1 MKLGAR
7 IFKTGIAIVLAL
19 LLADAF
25 QLPSPVF
32 AGIAAIFAI
41 QPTIYRSYLSIIEQI
56 QGNLVGATI
65 AIIFGMFLGN
75 NILII
80 GIAAIIVIMINLKL
94 NIEKTISLALV
105 TVIVIMESPT
115 DTFIQFALMRFSTI
129 MLGIFSAFLVNLI
142 FFPPKYE
149 TKLYYQTSYLT
160 EEITKWIRINI
171 RHASEHIL
179 LKDEIK
185 KLKNDLSE
193 LEQLYKKYKEER
205 DYFRKNSIGKL
216 RKVVIYKQMISTTK
230 CALEILTKQHRFEN
244 DIALLPENL
253 HDEIQEHLDGLMN
266 LHEQLMLKFIG
277 KVKPATN
284 IENEVEPFTKKDLL
298 SLFSDKLNE
307 LHFENEA
314 SFFHIV
320 QVVSIIIEYE
330 ERLDHLDQLITTF
343 LKYHNKDQSIFLKNK
358 INDNNI

>member
-19 LLADAF
+19 FLAELF

-56 QGNLVGATI
+56 QGNLIGATI
-65 AIIFGMFLGN
+65 AVVFGLFLGN
-75 NILII
+75 HIIII
-80 GIAAIIVIMINLKL
+80 GLAAIIVIMINLKL

-105 TVIVIMESPT
+105 TVIVILESPT
-115 DTFIQFALMRFSTI
+115 DTFIEFALIRFSTI

-142 FFPPKYE
+142 FLPPKYE

-171 RHASEHIL
+171 RHASEHIF
-179 LKDEIK
+179 LKNEIK
-185 KLKNDLSE
+185 KLRNDLTE
-193 LEQLYKKYKEER
+193 LDQLYKKYREER
-205 DYFRKNSIGKL
+205 DYFRRNSIEKL
-216 RKVVIYKQMISTTK
+216 RKMVIYRQMISTTR
-230 CALEILTKQHRFEN
+230 CALEILTKQHRYEN
-244 DIALLPENL
+244 DIALLPEKL
-253 HDEIQEHLDGLMN
+253 HAEIREHLDGLMN
-266 LHEQLMLKFIG
+266 MHEQLMLKFTG

-298 SLFSDKLNE
+298 SLISEKLNE
-307 LHFENEA
+307 FHFENEA

-320 QVVSIIIEYE
+320 QVISTIIEYE
-330 ERLDHLDQLITTF
+330 ERLEHLDKLITTF
-343 LKYHNKDQSIFLKNK
+343 LKFHKKDISTLKENHNM
-358 INDNNI
+358 